1 MPSLFLLEV
10 RNNEVRSQRQK
21 CISALDI
28 LNQII
33 IMEFV
38 HLNVH
43 TGYSLQSGA
52 CRIAP
57 LVKKAKELGQTA
69 LAITDNGALYGA
81 VDFFDACKK
90 EGIKAVIGCELSIA
104 EDSRLSPKRMGFE
117 PYKLT
122 VLCKNDVGYKNLCR
136 IIAGQRS
143 VGTSGEFLTDFDS
156 LSERSE
162 GLIALSG
169 ATNGEIQRL
178 LSENRAEEAQKAAER
193 YRKTFG
199 GDNFFLEMSN
209 HNTAEET
216 RLCARIREFSKSTGI
231 PTVPVNNVHYV
242 ERSES
247 SVQRILA
254 CIGHNKKLSE
264 TDPKALPTDEYYL
277 KSAEEMQQFF
287 TNEELSRTASITER
301 CTFEFEFGV
310 TKLPLFIAKD
320 NITDNAQY
328 LRKMCEKGAQK
339 RYGEITPQ
347 IKERLDYEL
356 DVITRMGFTDYFLIV
371 WDFVRFAKSSGI
383 PVGPGR
389 GSGAASLCAYCLGI
403 TDIDPLK
410 YELLFER
417 FLNPERVSMPDFDID
432 FCNERRGEVIEYV
445 KRRYGSDHVAQI
457 IAFDTLK
464 SKAALRDAARVLG
477 ISQNAADAAA
487 KAVSSFSTLSEEL
500 DHGELKKLYSSDTE
514 IRRLV
519 DAALKIE
526 GFPRHTTVHAAGV
539 VITRDPAAEYVPLQF
554 EEGGFTA
561 QYTMTALERLGLL
574 KMDFLGLKNLT
585 TIRKTCD
592 LIRRASPD
600 FDIRKID
607 ESDPKVYK
615 MLSNGGTCGVFQFES
630 AGMTSVLSRL
640 KPRSIEDLTAA
651 LSLYRPGPM
660 SSIPTYIAN
669 RHKKTEEIEYKHP
682 LLKDILSVTYGCIV
696 YQEQVMQICR
706 VVGGYSYGRADL
718 VRRAMS
724 KKKHEE
730 MEKERGAFIYGT
742 DSNPGAV
749 ANGVPEKIANEIF
762 DEMSGF
768 ASYAFN
774 KAHAA
779 AYATVAY
786 QTAYLRCH
794 YYAEYMAAM
803 ISAQPE
809 KLVEYVADLSE
820 NKARILPPDVN
831 RSFADFTVE
840 NGSVRFGLAAV
851 RGVGRSFADQIAF
864 ERENGKFASVSDF
877 AVRMSAHDNNRRY
890 MEALVCCGAFD
901 GFRQNNRR
909 ELLDGMEA
917 LLEYASREFS
927 RKESGQLDLFEQE
940 DNTAGFVFPKREA
953 PNKIQLLNME
963 KEYLGTYISGHPA
976 DAYLSRA
983 SEDCVYAADLE
994 RLDVGA
1000 QISVIALMTR
1010 SSPHIDKRGSTMAF
1024 LEFEDVSGEADGV
1037 MFSDLYG
1044 RVGKPSVGEVYCI
1057 RGRISV
1063 KGNKKSLTAANIVRA
1078 ETLPEQPRKA
1088 LYLNFRSAAD
1098 PRVTEAVK
1106 LLSEFRGV
1114 SLAKICF
1121 ADTREVRTAAA
1132 PNRSGLRGVRIN
1144 EKLITQL
1151 NKLLGKENVI
1161 IK

>member
-1 MPSLFLLEV
+1 MLSLFLLEV
-10 RNNEVRSQRQK
+10 RCFRCKKSKAESIVCGAAMNG
-21 CISALDI
+21 
-28 LNQII
+28 LNF
-33 IMEFV
+33 MNFV

-57 LVKKAKELGQTA
+57 LVKRAKALGQTA

-81 VDFFDACKK
+81 VEFFDACRA
-90 EGIKAVIGCELSIA
+90 EGIKAIIGCELSVA
-104 EDSRLSPKRMGFE
+104 EDSRRSPKRAGFE
-117 PYKLT
+117 PYRLT
-122 VLCKNDVGYKNLCR
+122 VLCKNEVGYKNLCR
-136 IIAGQRS
+136 VIAEQHNDGI
-143 VGTSGEFLTDFDS
+143 SGDFLTDLGS
-156 LSERSE
+156 LSEHSE

-169 ATNGEIQRL
+169 AASGEIQRL
-178 LSENRAEEAQKAAER
+178 LSENRIEEAQRAAER
-193 YRKTFG
+193 YRGIFKN
-199 GDNFFLEMSN
+199 DFFLEMSN
-209 HNTAEET
+209 HNTAEES
-216 RLCARIREFSKSTGI
+216 RLCARIREFSERTGI
-231 PTVPVNNVHYV
+231 PAVPVNNVHYT
-242 ERSES
+242 EKSES
-247 SVQRILA
+247 SVQRLLS

-264 TDPKALPTDEYYL
+264 NDPAVLHTAEYYL
-277 KSAEEMQQFF
+277 KSAGEMRQFF
-287 TNEELSRTASITER
+287 TEEELSRTARIAELCR
-301 CTFEFEFGV
+301 FEFEFGV
-310 TKLPLFIAKD
+310 TKLPLFIKE
-320 NITDNAQY
+320 NVTDNAAY
-328 LRKMCEKGAQK
+328 LGKMCEKGAQK

-347 IKERLDYEL
+347 IRERLNYEL

-371 WDFVRFAKSSGI
+371 WDFVRFAKTNDI

-464 SKAALRDAARVLG
+464 SKAALRDSARVLG
-477 ISQNAADAAA
+477 ISQSAADTAA
-487 KAVSSFSTLSEEL
+487 KAVSPFGKLSEEL
-500 DHGELKKLYSSDTE
+500 ERGELKTLYASDAE
-514 IRRLV
+514 IRQLV

-592 LIRRASPD
+592 LIRQSDPD

-615 MLSNGGTCGVFQFES
+615 MLSSGGTCGVFQFES

-660 SSIPTYIAN
+660 ASIPTYIAN
-669 RHKKTEEIEYKHP
+669 RHKKPEEIEYKHP

-706 VVGGYSYGRADL
+706 VIGGYSYGRADL

-794 YYAEYMAAM
+794 YYAEYMAAL
-803 ISAQPE
+803 ISSAPE
-809 KLVEYVADLSE
+809 KLAEYIADLSE
-820 NKARILPPDVN
+820 NKTRILPPDVN

-840 NGSVRFGLAAV
+840 NKAVRFGLAAV
-851 RGVGRSFADQIAF
+851 KGVGRAFADQIAL
-864 ERENGKFASVSDF
+864 EREKGAFTSVSDF
-877 AVRMSAHDNNRRY
+877 AVRMEPRDNNRRY
-890 MEALVCCGAFD
+890 MEALIRCGAFD
-901 GFRQNNRR
+901 AFPQNRR

-917 LLEYASREFS
+917 LLQYAAREFS
-927 RKESGQLDLFEQE
+927 RKESGQLDLFDLFERE
-940 DNTAGFVFPKREA
+940 DHAAEFVFPKREA
-953 PNKIQLLNME
+953 PSKMQLLNME

-976 DAYLSRA
+976 EAYISRA
-983 SEDCVYAADLE
+983 SEDCVYAADIE
-994 RLDVGA
+994 RLDAGA
-1000 QISVIALMTR
+1000 QVSVIALITR
-1010 SSPHIDKRGSTMAF
+1010 SSPHVDKKGNTMAF
-1024 LEFEDVSGEADGV
+1024 LEFEDVSGESECV

-1044 RVGKPSVGEVYCI
+1044 RIGKPAVGEVYCI
-1057 RGRISV
+1057 RGRISAR
-1063 KGNKKSLTAANIVRA
+1063 GNKKSLTATNIVRA

-1088 LYLNFRSAAD
+1088 LYLNFSSSAD
-1098 PRVTEAVK
+1098 PRITEAVK
-1106 LLSEFRGV
+1106 LLAESRGV
-1114 SLAKICF
+1114 SIAKICF

-1132 PNRSGLRGVRIN
+1132 PNREGLRGVRVD
-1144 EKLITQL
+1144 ERLIKQL
-1151 NKLLGKENVI
+1151 RRLLGEENVV

>member
-1 MPSLFLLEV
+1 M
-10 RNNEVRSQRQK
+10 
-21 CISALDI
+21 D
-28 LNQII
+28 
-33 IMEFV
+33 FV

-57 LVKKAKELGQTA
+57 LVQKAKELGASA

-81 VDFFDACKK
+81 VDFFDACRR
-90 EGIKAVIGCELSIA
+90 EGIKAVIGCELSVA
-104 EDSRLSPKRMGFE
+104 EDSRLSPRRSGSE

-136 IIAGQRS
+136 LIAEQRAF
-143 VGTSGEFLTDFDS
+143 GMSGEFLTDFDS
-156 LSERSE
+156 ISRHGE

-169 ATNGEIQRL
+169 AVGGEIQRR

-193 YRKTFG
+193 YRKIFG
-199 GDNFFLEMSN
+199 ADFFLEMSN

-216 RLCARIREFSKSTGI
+216 RLVARIREFSAKTGI
-231 PTVPVNNVHYV
+231 PAVPVNNVHYV

-247 SVQRILA
+247 GVQRLLS

-264 TDPKALPTDEYYL
+264 IDPGALPTDEYYL
-277 KSAEEMQQFF
+277 KSAEEMRLFF
-287 TNEELSRTASITER
+287 MDEELSRTSAIADR
-301 CTFEFEFGV
+301 CVFEFEFGV
-310 TKLPLFIAKD
+310 RKLPLFTKEGV
-320 NITDNAQY
+320 TDNARY
-328 LRKMCEKGAQK
+328 LESMCEKGAQK
-339 RYGEITPQ
+339 RYGDVTPQ
-347 IKERLDYEL
+347 IRERLDYEL
-356 DVITRMGFTDYFLIV
+356 NVIKTMGFVDYFLIV

-403 TDIDPLK
+403 TDIDPLR
-410 YELLFER
+410 YNLLFER

-457 IAFDTLK
+457 VAFDTLK

-477 ISQNAADAAA
+477 ISPSAADAAA

-500 DHGELKKLYSSDTE
+500 QNGELKRLYTSDAE
-514 IRRLV
+514 IKRLV

-539 VITRDPAAEYVPLQF
+539 VITRDPAAEYVPLQY
-554 EEGGFTA
+554 EEGGYTA

-592 LIRRASPD
+592 LIRRTSPE

-607 ESDPKVYK
+607 ESDPAVYK
-615 MLSNGGTCGVFQFES
+615 MLSGGGTCGVFQFES
-630 AGMTSVLSRL
+630 AGMTSVLARL
-640 KPRSIEDLTAA
+640 KPQSIEDLTAA
-651 LSLYRPGPM
+651 IALYRPGPM

-669 RHKKTEEIEYKHP
+669 RHKDPEKIEYKHP
-682 LLKDILSVTYGCIV
+682 LLKDILGVTYGCIV

-706 VVGGYSYGRADL
+706 VIGGYSYGRADL

-730 MEKERGAFIYGT
+730 MERERGAFIYGT
-742 DSNPGAV
+742 DSNPGAI
-749 ANGVPEKIANEIF
+749 ANGVTEKTANEIF

-803 ISAQPE
+803 MSAQPE
-809 KLVEYVADLSE
+809 KLPDYISDLSE
-820 NKARILPPDVN
+820 NKTRLLPPDVN
-831 RSFADFTVE
+831 HSCADFTVE
-840 NGSVRFGLAAV
+840 GSAVRFGLSAV
-851 RGVGRSFADQIAF
+851 KNLGRGFAVQITQ
-864 ERENGKFASVSDF
+864 ERENGAFTSVSDF
-877 AVRMSAHDNNRRY
+877 AVRMAAHDNNRRY
-890 MEALVCCGAFD
+890 MEALIRCGAFD
-901 GFRQNNRR
+901 AFPENRR
-909 ELLDGMEA
+909 ELLDGMET
-917 LLEYASREFS
+917 LLEYALREFS

-940 DNTAGFVFPKREA
+940 DNAAEFAFPKRDDFS
-953 PNKIQLLNME
+953 KIQLLNME
-963 KEYLGTYISGHPA
+963 KEYLGAYISGHPA
-976 DAYLSRA
+976 DAYLLRA

-1000 QISVIALMTR
+1000 QVSVIALLTR
-1010 SSPHIDKRGSTMAF
+1010 SSPHVDKKGNTMAF
-1024 LEFEDVSGEADGV
+1024 LEFEDTSGSAECV

-1044 RVGKPSVGEVYCI
+1044 RIGRPSVGDVYCI
-1057 RGRISV
+1057 RGRISA
-1063 KGNKKSLTAANIVRA
+1063 KGNKKSLTAANIIRA
-1078 ETLPEQPRKA
+1078 ETLPEQPRRV
-1088 LYLNFRSAAD
+1088 LYLNFRSGND
-1098 PRVTEAVK
+1098 PLITDAVK
-1106 LLSEFRGV
+1106 LLTEFKGV
-1114 SLAKICF
+1114 SAAKICF

-1132 PNRSGLRGVRIN
+1132 PTRSGLRGVRICPPLLK
-1144 EKLITQL
+1144 KL
-1151 NKLLGKENVI
+1151 KALLGDGNVAV
-1161 IK
+1161 K

>member
-1 MPSLFLLEV
+1 MFY
-10 RNNEVRSQRQK
+10 RARFYYMT
-21 CISALDI
+21 IGA
-28 LNQII
+28 I
-33 IMEFV
+33 IMGFV

-57 LVKKAKELGQTA
+57 LVKKAKELGHTA
-69 LAITDNGALYGA
+69 LAITDSGALYGA
-81 VDFFDACKK
+81 VDFFDACRR
-90 EGIKAVIGCELSIA
+90 EGIKAIIGCGLSIA
-104 EDSRLSPKRMGFE
+104 EDSRLSPRRAGFE

-122 VLCKNDVGYKNLCR
+122 VLCKNEIGYKNLCR
-136 IIAGQRS
+136 LIAEQRS
-143 VGTSGEFLTDFDS
+143 VGISGEFLTDMAS
-156 LSERSE
+156 IAEHSE

-169 ATNGEIQRL
+169 AVGGEVQRRL
-178 LSENRAEEAQKAAER
+178 AENRAEEAQRAAER
-193 YRKTFG
+193 YQKIFG
-199 GDNFFLEMSN
+199 GDFFLEISN
-209 HNTAEET
+209 HNTAEES
-216 RLCARIREFSKSTGI
+216 RLCTRIREFSEKTGI
-231 PTVPVNNVHYV
+231 PAVPVNNVHYV
-242 ERSES
+242 EKSES
-247 SVQRILA
+247 GVQRILS

-264 TDPKALPTDEYYL
+264 SDPRALPTDEYYL
-277 KSAEEMQQFF
+277 KSAEEMCRFF
-287 TNEELSRTASITER
+287 TEEELSRTVGIAAR
-301 CTFEFEFGV
+301 CGFEFEFGV
-310 TKLPLFIAKD
+310 TKLPLFTKENVSD
-320 NITDNAQY
+320 NTQY
-328 LRKMCEKGAQK
+328 LRNMCAKGAQK
-339 RYGEITPQ
+339 RYGTITPQ
-347 IKERLDYEL
+347 ITERLEYEL
-356 DVITRMGFTDYFLIV
+356 NIIGTMGFVDYFLIV

-477 ISQNAADAAA
+477 ISPGAADAAA

-500 DHGELKKLYSSDTE
+500 DHGELKKLYASDAE
-514 IRRLV
+514 IRRLT
-519 DAALKIE
+519 DAAMKIE
-526 GFPRHTTVHAAGV
+526 GFPRHTTIHAAGV

-592 LIRRASPD
+592 LIRQSSPE
-600 FDIRKID
+600 FDIRRID
-607 ESDPKVYK
+607 ERDPEVYK
-615 MLSNGGTCGVFQFES
+615 MLSGGGTCGVFQFES
-630 AGMTSVLSRL
+630 AGMTSVLTRL
-640 KPRSIEDLTAA
+640 KPQSIEDLTAA
-651 LSLYRPGPM
+651 IALYRPGPM

-669 RHKKTEEIEYKHP
+669 RHKDPEKIEYKHP
-682 LLKDILSVTYGCIV
+682 LLKDILGVTYGCIV

-706 VVGGYSYGRADL
+706 VIGGYSYGRADL

-730 MEKERGAFIYGT
+730 MERERGAFIYGT
-742 DSNPGAV
+742 DSNPGAI
-749 ANGVPEKIANEIF
+749 ANGVPEKTANEIF

-803 ISAQPE
+803 MSAQPE
-809 KLVEYVADLSE
+809 KLIEYIADLSD
-820 NKARILPPDVN
+820 NKTRLLPPDVN
-831 RSFADFTVE
+831 RSSSDFTTE
-840 NGSVRFGLAAV
+840 DGAVRFGLAAV
-851 RGVGRSFADQIAF
+851 KGVGRSFADQISQ
-864 ERENGKFASVSDF
+864 ERENGAFFSVSDF
-877 AVRMSAHDNNRRY
+877 AVRMAAYDNNRRY
-890 MEALVCCGAFD
+890 MEALIRCGAFD
-901 GFRQNNRR
+901 TFPQNRR
-909 ELLDGMEA
+909 ELLDSMDA

-927 RKESGQLDLFEQE
+927 RKESGQLDLFEQASGGATE
-940 DNTAGFVFPKREA
+940 FTFPKRENL
-953 PNKIQLLNME
+953 NKMQLLNME
-963 KEYLGTYISGHPA
+963 KEYLGAYISGHPA
-976 DAYLSRA
+976 DAYLPRA
-983 SEDCVYAADLE
+983 ADDCVYAADLE
-994 RLDVGA
+994 RLDAGA
-1000 QISVIALMTR
+1000 QVSVIALMTR
-1010 SSPHIDKRGSTMAF
+1010 SSPHVDKKGNTMAF
-1024 LEFEDVSGEADGV
+1024 LELEDSSGETECV

-1044 RVGKPSVGEVYCI
+1044 RVGKPAVGDVYCI
-1057 RGRISV
+1057 RGRISA

-1078 ETLPEQPRKA
+1078 ETLPEQPRKT
-1088 LYLNFRSAAD
+1088 LYLNFSSASD
-1098 PRVTEAVK
+1098 PRITEAVK
-1106 LLSEFRGV
+1106 LLSEFRGI
-1114 SLAKICF
+1114 SSAKICF

-1132 PNRSGLRGVRIN
+1132 PNRSGLRGVRICP
-1144 EKLITQL
+1144 KLIQEL
-1151 NKLLGKENVI
+1151 KKLLGDNNVAT
-1161 IK
+1161 K

>member
-1 MPSLFLLEV
+1 M
-10 RNNEVRSQRQK
+10 
-21 CISALDI
+21 
-28 LNQII
+28 
-33 IMEFV
+33 
-38 HLNVH
+38 H

-57 LVKKAKELGQTA
+57 LVRKAKELGQTA

-90 EGIKAVIGCELSIA
+90 EGIKAIIGCELSIA
-104 EDSRLSPKRMGFE
+104 EDSRLSPKRAGFE

-122 VLCKNDVGYKNLCR
+122 VLCKNDIGYKNLCR
-136 IIAGQRS
+136 VISEQRNAGI
-143 VGTSGEFLTDFDS
+143 SGEFLTDIDS
-156 LSERSE
+156 LSEHAE

-169 ATNGEIQRL
+169 AAGGEVQRL
-178 LSENRAEEAQKAAER
+178 LSENRTGEAQKAADR
-193 YRKTFG
+193 YRKIFG
-199 GDNFFLEMSN
+199 NDFYVEISN

-216 RLCARIREFSKSTGI
+216 RLCAGIREFSEKTGI
-231 PTVPVNNVHYV
+231 PAIPVNNVHYV
-242 ERSES
+242 EKSES
-247 SVQRILA
+247 SVQRILS
-254 CIGHNKKLSE
+254 CIGHNKKLSDN
-264 TDPKALPTDEYYL
+264 DPLALHTDEYYL
-277 KSAEEMQQFF
+277 KSAEEMRQFF
-287 TNEELSRTASITER
+287 TEEELSRTDLIAEQ
-301 CTFEFEFGV
+301 CEFEFEFGV
-310 TKLPLFIAKD
+310 TRLPLFIKE
-320 NITDNAQY
+320 NVTDNVGY

-347 IKERLDYEL
+347 IRERLDYEL
-356 DVITRMGFTDYFLIV
+356 DVINRMGFTDYFLIV
-371 WDFVRFAKSSGI
+371 WDFVRFAKTSDI

-410 YELLFER
+410 FELLFER

-464 SKAALRDAARVLG
+464 ARAALRDAARVLG
-477 ISQNAADAAA
+477 ISQNAADTAA
-487 KAVSSFSTLSEEL
+487 KAVESYNSALSEEL
-500 DHGELKKLYSSDTE
+500 ERGELKKLYSSDAE

-519 DAALKIE
+519 DTALKIE

-554 EEGGFTA
+554 EEVGFTA

-592 LIRRASPD
+592 LIRRNEPD
-600 FDIRKID
+600 FDIRNID
-607 ESDPKVYK
+607 DTDPEVYK
-615 MLSNGGTCGVFQFES
+615 MLSSGGTCGVFQFES

-640 KPRSIEDLTAA
+640 RPRSVEDLTAA

-660 SSIPTYIAN
+660 ASIPTYIAN
-669 RHKKTEEIEYKHP
+669 RHKKPEEIEYKHP

-706 VVGGYSYGRADL
+706 VIGGYSYGRADL

-749 ANGVPEKIANEIF
+749 ANGVPENIANEIF

-794 YYAEYMAAM
+794 YYPEYMASM
-803 ISAQPE
+803 ISAAPE
-809 KLVEYVADLSE
+809 KLTEYIADLSD
-820 NKARILPPDVN
+820 NKTRILPPDVN
-831 RSFADFTVE
+831 HSFADFTVE
-840 NGSVRFGLAAV
+840 NRSMRFGLAAV
-851 RGVGRSFADQIAF
+851 KGLGRSFADQIAL
-864 ERENGKFASVSDF
+864 ERQSGTFSSVSDF
-877 AVRMSAHDNNRRY
+877 AVRMAKRDNNRRY
-890 MEALVCCGAFD
+890 MEALIRCGAFD
-901 GFRQNNRR
+901 AFKQNNRR

-940 DNTAGFVFPKREA
+940 DNAAEFVFPKRDA
-953 PNKIQLLNME
+953 PNKMQLLNME

-976 DAYLSRA
+976 DAYLTRA

-994 RLDVGA
+994 RLEAGA
-1000 QISVIALMTR
+1000 QVSVIALMTR
-1010 SSPHIDKRGSTMAF
+1010 CRPHIDKKGNAMAF
-1024 LEFEDVSGEADGV
+1024 LEFEDASGEGECV

-1044 RVGKPSVGEVYCI
+1044 RTGKPAVGEVWCI
-1057 RGRISV
+1057 RGRTSAR
-1063 KGNKKSLTAANIVRA
+1063 GNKKSLTAASIVRA
-1078 ETLPEQPRKA
+1078 DTLPEQPRKA
-1088 LYLNFRSAAD
+1088 LYLNFSSASD
-1098 PRVTEAVK
+1098 PRITQAVG
-1106 LLSEFRGV
+1106 LLSEFRGISV
-1114 SLAKICF
+1114 AKICF

-1132 PNRSGLRGVRIN
+1132 PNRNGLRGVRLD
-1144 EKLITQL
+1144 ERLIKQL
-1151 NKLLGKENVI
+1151 KKLLGEENVVV
-1161 IK
+1161 K

>member
-1 MPSLFLLEV
+1 
-10 RNNEVRSQRQK
+10 
-21 CISALDI
+21 
-28 LNQII
+28 
-33 IMEFV
+33 MEFV

-57 LVKKAKELGQTA
+57 LVKKAKALGQTA

-81 VDFFDACKK
+81 VEFFDACRA
-90 EGIKAVIGCELSIA
+90 EGIKAIIGCELSVA
-104 EDSRLSPKRMGFE
+104 EDSRRSPKRVGFE

-122 VLCKNDVGYKNLCR
+122 VLCKNEVGYKNLCR
-136 IIAGQRS
+136 VIAEQHNDGI
-143 VGTSGEFLTDFDS
+143 SGDFLTDLGS
-156 LSERSE
+156 LSEHAE

-169 ATNGEIQRL
+169 AASGEVQRL
-178 LSENRAEEAQKAAER
+178 LSENRIEEAQRATER
-193 YRKTFG
+193 YRKIFG
-199 GDNFFLEMSN
+199 NDFFLEISN
-209 HNTAEET
+209 HNTAEES
-216 RLCARIREFSKSTGI
+216 RLCARIREFSERTGI
-231 PTVPVNNVHYV
+231 PAVPVNNVHYT
-242 ERSES
+242 EKSES
-247 SVQRILA
+247 SVQRLLS

-264 TDPKALPTDEYYL
+264 NDPKALSTNEYYL
-277 KSAEEMQQFF
+277 KSAEEMRQFF
-287 TNEELSRTASITER
+287 TEEELSRTARIAEL
-301 CTFEFEFGV
+301 CQFEFEFGV
-310 TKLPLFIAKD
+310 TKLPLFIKE
-320 NITDNAQY
+320 NVTDNAAY

-339 RYGEITPQ
+339 RYGEITPR
-347 IKERLDYEL
+347 IRERLDYEL
-356 DVITRMGFTDYFLIV
+356 DVIDRMGFADYFLIV
-371 WDFVRFAKSSGI
+371 WDFVRFAKTSDI

-410 YELLFER
+410 YDLLFER

-477 ISQNAADAAA
+477 ISQSAADTAA
-487 KAVSSFSTLSEEL
+487 KAVSPFSTLSEEL
-500 DHGELKKLYSSDTE
+500 QKGELKKLYSSDSE
-514 IRRLV
+514 IRQLV

-592 LIRRASPD
+592 LIRQTEPD
-600 FDIRKID
+600 FDIHKID
-607 ESDPKVYK
+607 ESDPEVYK
-615 MLSNGGTCGVFQFES
+615 MLSSGGTCGVFQFES

-640 KPRSIEDLTAA
+640 KPRSVEDLTAA

-660 SSIPTYIAN
+660 ASIPTYIAN
-669 RHKKTEEIEYKHP
+669 RHKKPEEIEYKHP

-706 VVGGYSYGRADL
+706 KIGGYSYGRADL

-749 ANGVPEKIANEIF
+749 ANGVPEETANEIF

-803 ISAQPE
+803 MSSAPE
-809 KLVEYVADLSE
+809 KLTEYIADLSE
-820 NKARILPPDVN
+820 NKTRILPPDVN
-831 RSFADFTVE
+831 HSFADFTVE
-840 NGSVRFGLAAV
+840 NKAVRFGLAAV
-851 RGVGRSFADQIAF
+851 KGVGRAFADQIAL
-864 ERENGKFASVSDF
+864 ERENGVFSSVSDF
-877 AVRMSAHDNNRRY
+877 AVRMEPRDNNRRY
-890 MEALVCCGAFD
+890 MEALIRCGAFD
-901 GFRQNNRR
+901 AFSPHYNRR

-917 LLEYASREFS
+917 LLQYASREFS
-927 RKESGQLDLFEQE
+927 RKESGQLDLFDLFEQA
-940 DNTAGFVFPKREA
+940 DNAAEFVFPKRDA
-953 PNKIQLLNME
+953 PNKMQLLNME

-976 DAYLSRA
+976 DAYISRA

-994 RLDVGA
+994 RLDTGV
-1000 QISVIALMTR
+1000 QVSVIALMTR
-1010 SSPHIDKRGSTMAF
+1010 SSPHVDKKGNTMAF
-1024 LEFEDVSGEADGV
+1024 LEFEDASGTSECV

-1044 RVGKPSVGEVYCI
+1044 RIGKPAVGDVWCI
-1057 RGRISV
+1057 RGRISAR
-1063 KGNKKSLTAANIVRA
+1063 GNKKSLTAASIVRA

-1088 LYLNFRSAAD
+1088 LYLNFSSASD
-1098 PRVTEAVK
+1098 PRITEAVR
-1106 LLSEFRGV
+1106 LLAGSRGV
-1114 SLAKICF
+1114 SIAKICF

-1132 PNRSGLRGVRIN
+1132 PNREGLRGVRVD
-1144 EKLITQL
+1144 ERLIKQL
-1151 NKLLGKENVI
+1151 RRLLGEENVV
-1161 IK
+1161 IKS

>member
-1 MPSLFLLEV
+1 MS
-10 RNNEVRSQRQK
+10 
-21 CISALDI
+21 
-28 LNQII
+28 
-33 IMEFV
+33 FV

-57 LVKKAKELGQTA
+57 LVRKAKELGASA

-81 VDFFDACKK
+81 VDFFDACRR
-90 EGIKAVIGCELSIA
+90 EGIEAVIGCELSVA
-104 EDSRLSPKRMGFE
+104 EDSRLSPRRSGSE

-122 VLCKNDVGYKNLCR
+122 VLCKNDAGYKNLCR
-136 IIAGQRS
+136 LIAEQRAA
-143 VGTSGEFLTDFDS
+143 GASGEFLTDLDS
-156 LSERSE
+156 ISRHGE

-169 ATNGEIQRL
+169 SVGGEIQRR
-178 LSENRAEEAQKAAER
+178 LSENRAGEAKKAAER
-193 YRKTFG
+193 YRGIFG
-199 GDNFFLEMSN
+199 EDFFLEMSN

-216 RLCARIREFSKSTGI
+216 RLCARIREFSAKTGI
-231 PTVPVNNVHYV
+231 PAVPVNNVHYV
-242 ERSES
+242 EKSES
-247 SVQRILA
+247 GVQRLLS

-264 TDPKALPTDEYYL
+264 IDPGALPTDEYYL
-277 KSAEEMQQFF
+277 KSAEEMRLFF
-287 TNEELSRTASITER
+287 TDEELSRTSSIAEK
-301 CTFEFEFGV
+301 CGFEFEFGV
-310 TKLPLFIAKD
+310 RKLPLFTKEGV
-320 NITDNAQY
+320 TDNARY
-328 LRKMCEKGAQK
+328 LESMCAKGAQK
-339 RYGEITPQ
+339 RYGDVTPK
-347 IKERLDYEL
+347 IRERLDYEL
-356 DVITRMGFTDYFLIV
+356 NVINTMGFVDYFLIV

-403 TDIDPLK
+403 TDIDPLR
-410 YELLFER
+410 YNLLFER

-445 KRRYGSDHVAQI
+445 KRRYGADHVAQI
-457 IAFDTLK
+457 VAFDTLK

-477 ISQNAADAAA
+477 ISPGAADAAA

-500 DHGELKKLYSSDTE
+500 QSGELKSLYTSDAD

-539 VITRDPAAEYVPLQF
+539 VITRDPAAEYVPLQY

-592 LIRRASPD
+592 LIRRNSPE

-607 ESDPKVYK
+607 ESDPAVYK
-615 MLSNGGTCGVFQFES
+615 MLSSGGTCGVFQFES
-630 AGMTSVLSRL
+630 AGMTSVLARL

-651 LSLYRPGPM
+651 IALYRPGPM

-669 RHKKTEEIEYKHP
+669 RHKDPEKIEYKHP
-682 LLKDILSVTYGCIV
+682 LLKDILGVTYGCIV

-706 VVGGYSYGRADL
+706 VIGGYSYGRADL

-730 MEKERGAFIYGT
+730 MERERGAFIYGT

-749 ANGVPEKIANEIF
+749 ANGVPEKTANEIF

-803 ISAQPE
+803 MSAQPE
-809 KLVEYVADLSE
+809 KLPDYISDLSE
-820 NKARILPPDVN
+820 NKTRLLPPDVN
-831 RSFADFTVE
+831 HSVADFTVE
-840 NGSVRFGLAAV
+840 GSAVRFGLSAV
-851 RGVGRSFADQIAF
+851 KNLGRGFAVQIAQ
-864 ERENGKFASVSDF
+864 ERENGAFTSVSDF
-877 AVRMSAHDNNRRY
+877 AVRMAAHDNNRRY
-890 MEALVCCGAFD
+890 MEALIRCGAFD
-901 GFRQNNRR
+901 AFPENRR
-909 ELLDGMEA
+909 ELLDGMES
-917 LLEYASREFS
+917 LLEYALREFS

-940 DNTAGFVFPKREA
+940 DNAAEFTFPKRDD
-953 PNKIQLLNME
+953 PSRIQLLNME
-963 KEYLGTYISGHPA
+963 KEYLGAYISGHPA
-976 DAYLSRA
+976 DAYLPRA
-983 SEDCVYAADLE
+983 SEDCVFAADLE

-1000 QISVIALMTR
+1000 QVSVIVLLTR
-1010 SSPHIDKRGSTMAF
+1010 SNPHIDKKGNTMAF
-1024 LEFEDVSGEADGV
+1024 LEFEDTSGSAECV

-1044 RVGKPSVGEVYCI
+1044 RIGKPAVGDVYCI
-1057 RGRISV
+1057 RGRISA
-1063 KGNKKSLTAANIVRA
+1063 KGNKKSFTAANIVRA
-1078 ETLPEQPRKA
+1078 ETLPEQPRKV
-1088 LYLNFRSAAD
+1088 LYLNFRSGND
-1098 PRVTEAVK
+1098 PRITDAVK
-1106 LLSEFRGV
+1106 LLTEFKGV
-1114 SLAKICF
+1114 SAAKICF

-1132 PNRSGLRGVRIN
+1132 PTRGGLRGVRICTPLLK
-1144 EKLITQL
+1144 ELKA
-1151 NKLLGKENVI
+1151 LLGEENVVV
-1161 IK
+1161 K